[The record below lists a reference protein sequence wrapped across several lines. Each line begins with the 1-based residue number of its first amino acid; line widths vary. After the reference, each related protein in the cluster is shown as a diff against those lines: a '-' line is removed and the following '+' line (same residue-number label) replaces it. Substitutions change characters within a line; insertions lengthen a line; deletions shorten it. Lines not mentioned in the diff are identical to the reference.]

1 MLKTRLELHNEVYN
15 SRLKREQK
23 AKQRAG
29 LIKRYIGTLQ
39 WTCRVLTQI
48 CTLCAGC
55 AEALCVA
62 SCVIFGTIC
71 YPQRICS
78 LLFYALRRHGLHC

>member
-29 LIKRYIGTLQ
+29 LIKRYIGTLHEPAVFLLKFAR
-39 WTCRVLTQI
+39 CVLAV
-48 CTLCAGC
+48 LKR
-55 AEALCVA
+55 CV
-62 SCVIFGTIC
+62 
-71 YPQRICS
+71 
-78 LLFYALRRHGLHC
+78 LLAT